1 LPRHRERLQSAATS
15 LRITRRLLLAAM
27 KRIAVLCAILAAVVA
42 GHGASAEKGKA
53 NASAVAVDEGAFLA
67 QAKSHSDGDL
77 AVAVEEHAEEAV
89 DEGSFKVWVKG
100 HRGGPDYNE
109 ETHITFI
116 PISIECIFA
125 LLFIAL
131 ISSVPILLVLMVGG
145 SSLTKAHI
153 IESVCLILW
162 LGAALFLFTNII
174 EFNSGHW
181 TGPRPLTTVE
191 AVYLLSQ
198 ILTTVGYGDITP
210 AYARGQVWI
219 ALNVLLAL
227 LLYGS
232 VILEV
237 TELIGK
243 RLEARGQPEGDV
255 DAEEPLNSPN
265 AVHALRCWEVKPDAP
280 SMEPLMK
287 SGLAFV
293 FLASLGVCFY
303 HFMPGE
309 EKTWLQ
315 AVYMSVI
322 TLSTVGFGWFSAAT
336 EAGKVFGAFW
346 MLFGV
351 MALAA
356 LIGSF
361 VEWMMAIKKM
371 ERFNE
376 AKEKLNFYRWVKLF
390 SHPDPKLGD
399 QGMEMYDFMK
409 FGLLMKGLATEEELQ
424 RIEERFAALS
434 PNADGKVSYDQVYH
448 AEGPP
453 AYLKRER
460 TRALAEAAAES

>member
-1 LPRHRERLQSAATS
+1 
-15 LRITRRLLLAAM
+15 
-27 KRIAVLCAILAAVVA
+27 
-42 GHGASAEKGKA
+42 
-53 NASAVAVDEGAFLA
+53 
-67 QAKSHSDGDL
+67 
-77 AVAVEEHAEEAV
+77 
-89 DEGSFKVWVKG
+89 
-100 HRGGPDYNE
+100 
-109 ETHITFI
+109 
-116 PISIECIFA
+116 
-125 LLFIAL
+125 
-131 ISSVPILLVLMVGG
+131 
-145 SSLTKAHI
+145 
-153 IESVCLILW
+153 
-162 LGAALFLFTNII
+162 
-174 EFNSGHW
+174 
-181 TGPRPLTTVE
+181 
-191 AVYLLSQ
+191 
-198 ILTTVGYGDITP
+198 
-210 AYARGQVWI
+210 
-219 ALNVLLAL
+219 
-227 LLYGS
+227 
-232 VILEV
+232 
-237 TELIGK
+237 
-243 RLEARGQPEGDV
+243 
-255 DAEEPLNSPN
+255 
-265 AVHALRCWEVKPDAP
+265 
-280 SMEPLMK
+280 
-287 SGLAFV
+287 
-293 FLASLGVCFY
+293 
-303 HFMPGE
+303 
-309 EKTWLQ
+309 
-315 AVYMSVI
+315 MSVI